1 MNDKSKQKTSGG
13 LPNQRPGDGA
23 PLTERQKDKRPT
35 DFGDVRDDIVIS
47 NTFAPP
53 DPLPTKGDKNGG
65 STR

>member
-1 MNDKSKQKTSGG
+1 MNEKSKQKPSDG
-13 LPNQRPGDGA
+13 LPSQRPGHSG
-23 PLTERQKDKRPT
+23 PLSENRKDKRPT
-35 DFGDVRDDIVIS
+35 DFGDIRDGIVIS

>member
-1 MNDKSKQKTSGG
+1 MNDKSKQKPSNGR
-13 LPNQRPGDGA
+13 PQRPSG
-23 PLTERQKDKRPT
+23 PITESHKDKRPT
-35 DFGDVRDDIVIS
+35 DFGDIRDGIVIS